1 MYRRGI
7 TKSEDM
13 LRNYLLQ
20 HETEVTILDI
30 DSYDGSL
37 FTKCELEGAAL
48 LFYSLY
54 EQRFPQFV
62 SVPAAWDIPVPLG
75 FYYHRDCRPIVREF
89 VKVAAKLFE
98 EYEK

>member
-48 LFYSLY
+48 LFYSVY
-54 EQRFPQFV
+54 
-62 SVPAAWDIPVPLG
+62 
-75 FYYHRDCRPIVREF
+75 
-89 VKVAAKLFE
+89 
-98 EYEK
+98 